1 MSSINFNSLDFS
13 NMSGKLD
20 RQVIDHLFMLKE
32 QLEYTLS
39 NLDSSNFN
47 YRFFDEL
54 TVRVQNGLNI
64 EGVVTFEA
72 LATNEKTV
80 INGAYI
86 KTGTVE
92 ASNFVTYTVSDTTET
107 YGELKMFYK
116 AYEWDPDYQALLAGG
131 IRMDDEGLGT
141 DTSSR
146 FRLWIYTSELEGSAF
161 RVSLKLSSAYRASLE
176 AQGQIYIYCSKD
188 PDDGAGSVT
197 IGAERANSSNSVS
210 TVNILASML
219 SINGGT
225 YNGAQENCVV
235 RINGS
240 LYVNGVKIA

>member
-1 MSSINFNSLDFS
+1 MGVNFNSLDF
-13 NMSGKLD
+13 NNISGKSD
-20 RQVIDHLFMLKE
+20 RQIIDHLFMLKE

-72 LATNEKTV
+72 LATNEETV

-92 ASNFVTYTVSDTTET
+92 ASNFVTYTVAETTGT
-107 YGELKMFYK
+107 YGEVKMFYK
-116 AYEWDPDYQALLAGG
+116 EYGWWLDDDALLAGG

-141 DTSSR
+141 DESSR
-146 FRLWIYTSELEGSAF
+146 FRLWIYTSKLEDSAF

-176 AQGQIYIYCSKD
+176 AQGQIYIYCSMD
-188 PDDGAGSVT
+188 PEDGPGSVT
-197 IGAERANSSNSVS
+197 IGAERTNSPNSIS
-210 TVNILASML
+210 TVNILAGML
-219 SINGGT
+219 NINGGT
-225 YNGAQENCVV
+225 YNAEQETCVV

-240 LYVNGVKIA
+240 LYVNGEKIA

>member
-1 MSSINFNSLDFS
+1 MGVNFNSLDFS
-13 NMSGKLD
+13 NISGKSD

-64 EGVVTFEA
+64 EGVVTFDA

-86 KTGTVE
+86 KTGTVA
-92 ASNFVTYTVSDTTET
+92 ASNFVTYTVAATADT

-116 AYEWDPDYQALLAGG
+116 ESDSWPDEVAILAGG

-141 DTSSR
+141 ADSSR
-146 FRLWIYTSELEGSAF
+146 FRLWVYTSELDDSNF

-176 AQGQIYIYCSKD
+176 AKGQIYIYCSVDPKD
-188 PDDGAGSVT
+188 GPGSVT
-197 IGAERANSSNSVS
+197 IGAERNNSTSLVS
-210 TVNILASML
+210 TVNILAEAL
-219 SINGGT
+219 NINGGT
-225 YNGAQENCVV
+225 YDGEQETCVV
-235 RINGS
+235 RIKGS
-240 LYVNGVKIA
+240 LYVNGNKIA